1 MDSNDEQKLICKC
14 PDVFVSLCILIDRR
28 LSLHNLEMEFSMRQ
42 SLHTWQSPKTMAL
55 TANCIGAS
63 FIGNQPSDYRPQ
75 SKIPV
80 SCL

>member
-1 MDSNDEQKLICKC
+1 
-14 PDVFVSLCILIDRR
+14 
-28 LSLHNLEMEFSMRQ
+28 MEFSMRQ
-42 SLHTWQSPKTMAL
+42 SLHTWQSPKTTAL

-63 FIGNQPSDYRPQ
+63 FMGNQPSEYRPQ